1 MQINEK
7 DKKKFINDFLE
18 KAKQKLSSDIIQ
30 MKPALERTAEA
41 MWEVKNITISP
52 IDEPAVKQN
61 LRDILEE

>member
-7 DKKKFINDFLE
+7 DKKKFINNFLE
-18 KAKQKLSSDIIQ
+18 KAKQKLSSDIIE

-41 MWEVKNITISP
+41 MWEVKNLTISP